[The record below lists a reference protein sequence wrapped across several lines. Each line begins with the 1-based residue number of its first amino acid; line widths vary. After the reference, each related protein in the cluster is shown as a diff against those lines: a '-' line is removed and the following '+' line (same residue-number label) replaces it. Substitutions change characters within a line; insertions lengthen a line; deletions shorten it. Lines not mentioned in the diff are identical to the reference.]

1 MFMFRSNLKTL
12 RSRGQPCL
20 ALNEYSSCAAG
31 IAGSK
36 PNLRCTMGRHTRG
49 VKTVRQLVRLLA
61 EPPRATGLKAGDTA
75 RVVL

>member
-1 MFMFRSNLKTL
+1 
-12 RSRGQPCL
+12 
-20 ALNEYSSCAAG
+20 
-31 IAGSK
+31 
-36 PNLRCTMGRHTRG
+36 MGRHTRG